1 MGRALLQL
9 LELPWFSA
17 TPSWALL
24 ALLLSCPGAA
34 GPAPPQPNA
43 TSPAGHRG
51 AAVGASGIPLPGVPV
66 PCIPISGVPI
76 PGVSIP
82 GVPVPGIPVSGI
94 SIPGVPVP
102 GVSIPGILVP
112 GAPVP
117 GVPIPAGPLSA
128 VPIPTGPGR
137 RAAAGTWALP
147 SPSLV
152 SRLPASSS
160 LLSLSLFSPSLVPHV
175 PMERGSSLGL
185 AYGSVAE
192 PCKGLGPLL
201 SPQNPLELCRAPQT
215 GASGKRGL
223 GAPCRG
229 SCRQARGG
237 AALVGRGLTGPWR
250 GGKAAAAGLGAGAR
264 GEAGLGPAGLHELI
278 LGEREGCAPR
288 PRASALPPRRTP
300 APAPGASCLGPA
312 GFFPSRG
319 GRGLPGQRVP

>member
-1 MGRALLQL
+1 MGPWRDAWCPERGTTCPVLVSVPIPQGADAVPDAATAAGAGVCASHQLKAMSRCRGYWRSVPGGCSARGGERDLRLSLALGGGMGRWDRMGRAL

-17 TPSWALL
+17 TPSWAPL
-24 ALLLSCPGAA
+24 ALLPSCPGAS
-34 GPAPPQPNA
+34 GPAPPQRNT

-51 AAVGASGIPLPGVPV
+51 AAVGASGIPFPGVPV

-117 GVPIPAGPLSA
+117 GVLIPAVPLSA

-185 AYGSVAE
+185 AYGAAAE

-215 GASGKRGL
+215 GAPGK
-223 GAPCRG
+223 
-229 SCRQARGG
+229 
-237 AALVGRGLTGPWR
+237 
-250 GGKAAAAGLGAGAR
+250 
-264 GEAGLGPAGLHELI
+264 
-278 LGEREGCAPR
+278 
-288 PRASALPPRRTP
+288 
-300 APAPGASCLGPA
+300 
-312 GFFPSRG
+312 
-319 GRGLPGQRVP
+319 

>member
-1 MGRALLQL
+1 MGPWRDAWCPERGTTCPVLVSVPIPQGADAVPAAATAAGAGVCASHQLKAMSRCRGYWRLVPGGCSARGGERDLRLSLALGGGMGQWDRMGRAL

-17 TPSWALL
+17 TPSWAPL
-24 ALLLSCPGAA
+24 ALLPSCPGAS

-51 AAVGASGIPLPGVPV
+51 SAVGASGIPFPGVPV

-117 GVPIPAGPLSA
+117 GVPIPAVPLSA

-137 RAAAGTWALP
+137 RAAAGTWALA

-152 SRLPASSS
+152 SRLPASSP

-185 AYGSVAE
+185 
-192 PCKGLGPLL
+192 
-201 SPQNPLELCRAPQT
+201 
-215 GASGKRGL
+215 
-223 GAPCRG
+223 RG
-229 SCRQARGG
+229 SCIWISG
-237 AALVGRGLTGPWR
+237 
-250 GGKAAAAGLGAGAR
+250 
-264 GEAGLGPAGLHELI
+264 
-278 LGEREGCAPR
+278 
-288 PRASALPPRRTP
+288 
-300 APAPGASCLGPA
+300 
-312 GFFPSRG
+312 
-319 GRGLPGQRVP
+319 